1 MTGFELFLNI
11 SIGLREVDVED
22 KSEVEIEGIEEV
34 GSESIIERELETI
47 IASLHTPQWRERERE
62 NRKDDEGNHNRI
74 TNAKGF
80 TITEYK
86 EICKHKLKKINY
98 KKAQA

>member
-34 GSESIIERELETI
+34 GSVSIIERELETI
-47 IASLHTPQWRERERE
+47 IASLHAPQWRERERE
-62 NRKDDEGNHNRI
+62 RI
-74 TNAKGF
+74 GKMKKGFIIELLMPKVLQLQNAKKF
-80 TITEYK
+80 VSIS
-86 EICKHKLKKINY
+86 
-98 KKAQA
+98 